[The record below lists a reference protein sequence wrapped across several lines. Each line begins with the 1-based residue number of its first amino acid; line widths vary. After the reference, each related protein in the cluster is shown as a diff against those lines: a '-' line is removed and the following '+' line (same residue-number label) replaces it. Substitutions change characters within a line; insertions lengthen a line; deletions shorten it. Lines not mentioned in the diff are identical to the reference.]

1 MKRKIHDMK
10 KFWSLYLFIGIFGIL
25 SLMFGIYPLIK
36 SIMLSFH
43 DSATVFTNPRFIG
56 MENYLEIFG
65 DSYFWDSF
73 QVTIFFTAVSVVL
86 NLVAALCLAQL
97 LSYKGVKRGAL
108 FFKLAVFIPFITP
121 DVVGALVWKQ
131 FFNTNGALNQLL
143 GIIGFAPVNWLNEAF
158 TAVGA
163 LIFIELWKHVG
174 LYTIIFL
181 TNYQLIDTTMYEAA
195 GMDGANAWQR
205 YWYITL
211 PALRPAFVLNAVYA
225 FIQFMKTYSVSRLIT
240 FGGPNYATNFVSY
253 YAYTKYERMDFGEA
267 TAIATVLFAF
277 IIILTLVGMKMGDKG
292 NED

>member
-1 MKRKIHDMK
+1 MA
-10 KFWSLYLFIGIFGIL
+10 IL
-25 SLMFGIYPLIK
+25 SVI
-36 SIMLSFH
+36 S
-43 DSATVFTNPRFIG
+43 SADFEFT
-56 MENYLEIFG
+56 
-65 DSYFWDSF
+65 
-73 QVTIFFTAVSVVL
+73 
-86 NLVAALCLAQL
+86 
-97 LSYKGVKRGAL
+97 
-108 FFKLAVFIPFITP
+108 
-121 DVVGALVWKQ
+121 ALVWKQ

-143 GIIGFAPVNWLNEAF
+143 GIFGFASVNWLNEASS
-158 TAVGA
+158 AVGA

-195 GMDGANAWQR
+195 GIDGANAWQR
-205 YWYITL
+205 YQYITL

-277 IIILTLVGMKMGDKG
+277 IIILTLVGMKMGDSG
-292 NED
+292 NEN

>member
-1 MKRKIHDMK
+1 
-10 KFWSLYLFIGIFGIL
+10 
-25 SLMFGIYPLIK
+25 MFGIYPLIK